1 MIHKESINEILDLG
15 TRKVGNMH
23 FSKIVTLPKTFTDNY
38 LDKNRTVQMVLRL
51 DGVLLLI
58 PVLSKT
64 SNSGNRKKDIK
75 AEEIGN

>member
-1 MIHKESINEILDLG
+1 
-15 TRKVGNMH
+15 
-23 FSKIVTLPKTFTDNY
+23 
-38 LDKNRTVQMVLRL
+38 MVLRL